1 MIKITESG
9 LTFGPFA
16 ESNLYH
22 IEQSNEYRKIEQG
35 TKIAEFIFWK
45 ESNQKLVILEAK
57 TTLADEAGSP
67 AAFQEQIDAIC
78 EKFLN
83 SLDLY
88 LSSALKKQLHPHF
101 ETIDYRIVEF
111 RFILVISQH
120 DLDGIRHVNDAL
132 SRSLTKA
139 LRLRKIWS
147 SSICTINGHQ
157 AHTRGLLE
165 DDGSF
170 WH

>member
-1 MIKITESG
+1 MITITESG
-9 LTFGPFA
+9 LAFGPFA

-22 IEQSNEYRKIEQG
+22 IEKSSEYRQIEQG

-45 ESNQKLVILEAK
+45 ESNQKLVVLEAK
-57 TTLADEAGSP
+57 TSLADAVGNP
-67 AAFQEQIDAIC
+67 AAFRIQIDAIC

-88 LSSALKKQLHPHF
+88 LSSALKKHLHPHF
-101 ETIDYRIVEF
+101 DAIDYRAVEF
-111 RFILVISQH
+111 RFILVICEH
-120 DLDGIRHVNDAL
+120 DFDGIRHVNDAMNL
-132 SRSLTKA
+132 SLAKA

-147 SSICTINGHQ
+147 YSCCVINAHQ
-157 AHTRGLLE
+157 AQKRGLLA
-165 DDGSF
+165 GNGCF